1 MASAASYDAIRA
13 ALEAQWHRLIT
24 AFAAT
29 DPAQPSRLPGWT
41 VANLESHLA
50 RTGKSLGVLAAAPP
64 AHGQI
69 SGIQG
74 WAGALPGLAE
84 RIAGDATSGS
94 APSLAEMVPTVLT
107 ALRSADPA
115 RPVAQSTGVHRL
127 RDATLFR
134 LIEAVVHGL
143 DLPDRP
149 AADRNAQR
157 IVVRAL
163 ADLLASLAPGRSVEL
178 RIPPAAVVQLIE
190 GPRHTRGNPPGVVE
204 TDPIT
209 FLQLATGRAT
219 WAEAFEVGRLRASGE
234 RTDLSAYLP
243 LLR

>member
-1 MASAASYDAIRA
+1 MASAASYDAVRA
-13 ALEAQWHRLIT
+13 ALEAQWHRLIV

-41 VANLESHLA
+41 VADLERHVA
-50 RTGKSLGVLAAAPP
+50 QTGESLRVLAAGP
-64 AHGQI
+64 AADGPVT
-69 SGIQG
+69 GIQE
-74 WAGALPGLAE
+74 WAGALPGLTE
-84 RIAGDATSGS
+84 RIAGDVTSGN
-94 APSLAEMVPTVLT
+94 APSLAEMAPVVLT
-107 ALRSADPA
+107 ALAAADPA

-134 LIEAVVHGL
+134 LIEAVVRGL
-143 DLPDRP
+143 DLPEPP

-157 IVVRAL
+157 IVVRTL

-178 RIPPAAVVQLIE
+178 RVPPAAAVQLIE

-209 FLQLATGRAT
+209 FLRLATGRMT
-219 WAEAFEVGRLRASGE
+219 WDEACGHGWLRASGE